1 MATSTDSSTD
11 TDSSTAQEPVLVAPR
26 RILLPD
32 HYASPMSS
40 NQKLDIAAAAARYV
54 RDTLGL
60 SPIAAS
66 VTGSRLRGTDTT
78 ESDTDVL
85 VLVSDKVR
93 ARTIRPRTLAGV
105 AGVEG
110 QIQSVSSYAS
120 LLATSVPYVEF
131 QHSPFMLA
139 HFAYRPFL
147 TALRPSRD
155 VLSVHAQR
163 FVRHLHAR
171 PSLNDDKRLRTAAAV
186 HHLVHTGSPLCP
198 REYTRSETVP
208 GAVLEWIRQVLD
220 KPAG

>member
-1 MATSTDSSTD
+1 MTTNTDSD
-11 TDSSTAQEPVLVAPR
+11 TAQKPVLVAPR

-32 HYASPMSS
+32 HYASVMSS
-40 NQKLDIAAAAARYV
+40 NQKLDIAAAAADYV
-54 RDTLGL
+54 SRSLGL

-66 VTGSRLRGTDTT
+66 VTGSRLRGTDTA

-131 QHSPFMLA
+131 QRSPFMLT
-139 HFAYRPFL
+139 HCAYRPFL

-163 FVRHLHAR
+163 FVRHLYAR
-171 PSLNDDKRLRTAAAV
+171 LSLSDDKRLRTAAAV

-198 REYTRSETVP
+198 REYTRPETVP
-208 GAVLEWIRQVLD
+208 DTVLEWIAHALD
-220 KPAG
+220 RPTG